1 MMRSQAAGHK
11 HPDLILLIH
20 SMDIFREPA
29 LIPAVKPAQK
39 RNDHLAAVVVS
50 ADHQI
55 HVPDLARISE
65 DEAVRAVG
73 KLPVMADISWI
84 PFASGLTFPTVLN
97 LVMFLPLGF
106 LLPVLWDR
114 FRSFGR
120 VLTVGFLCS
129 LVLELGQL
137 FNFRATDLED
147 LLMNTAG
154 AAAGFLLWL
163 LLMKLLGIKIRW
175 KGLRSGSFLVRH
187 EMEFLMIFA
196 FLGHFFLS

>member
-1 MMRSQAAGHK
+1 MG
-11 HPDLILLIH
+11 
-20 SMDIFREPA
+20 
-29 LIPAVKPAQK
+29 
-39 RNDHLAAVVVS
+39 VS
-50 ADHQI
+50 ADPVYFSGIFCH
-55 HVPDLARISE
+55 R
-65 DEAVRAVG
+65 VRDVG
-73 KLPVMADISWI
+73 GSCPGGGKT
-84 PFASGLTFPTVLN
+84 SGDGGHFLDSICVGATFPTVLN

-120 VLTVGFLCS
+120 VLTAGFLCS

-137 FNFRATDLED
+137 FNFRATDVED

-163 LLMKLLGIKIRW
+163 LLMKLLRIKIRW

>member
-50 ADHQI
+50 TDHQI

-73 KLPVMADISWI
+73 QHD
-84 PFASGLTFPTVLN
+84 
-97 LVMFLPLGF
+97 
-106 LLPVLWDR
+106 LLAV
-114 FRSFGR
+114 R
-120 VLTVGFLCS
+120 VL
-129 LVLELGQL
+129 
-137 FNFRATDLED
+137 
-147 LLMNTAG
+147 
-154 AAAGFLLWL
+154 
-163 LLMKLLGIKIRW
+163 KLLQEGKGIRRRRRCVVIA
-175 KGLRSGSFLVRH
+175 
-187 EMEFLMIFA
+187 I
-196 FLGHFFLS
+196 

>member
-1 MMRSQAAGHK
+1 MYFFMLQSVLSAFPFCILYHIFMVYRGRKAGESFKAAHFVWAYL
-11 HPDLILLIH
+11 LILYASLVF
-20 SMDIFREPA
+20 SVTGSVTLE
-29 LIPAVKPAQK
+29 
-39 RNDHLAAVVVS
+39 
-50 ADHQI
+50 
-55 HVPDLARISE
+55 
-65 DEAVRAVG
+65 EAVRAVG

-120 VLTVGFLCS
+120 VLTAGFLCS

-137 FNFRATDLED
+137 FNFRATDVED

-163 LLMKLLGIKIRW
+163 LLMKLLRIKIRW

>member
-1 MMRSQAAGHK
+1 MYLLKSVLSVFPFCILFHILMVYQGRKAKESFRTVHFVWAYL
-11 HPDLILLIH
+11 LILYTSLVF
-20 SMDIFREPA
+20 SVTGSVTLE
-29 LIPAVKPAQK
+29 
-39 RNDHLAAVVVS
+39 
-50 ADHQI
+50 
-55 HVPDLARISE
+55 
-65 DEAVRAVG
+65 EAVRAVG

-84 PFASGLTFPTVLN
+84 PFASGLTFPMVLN

-120 VLTVGFLCS
+120 VLTAGFLCS

-163 LLMKLLGIKIRW
+163 LLMKLLRIKIRW